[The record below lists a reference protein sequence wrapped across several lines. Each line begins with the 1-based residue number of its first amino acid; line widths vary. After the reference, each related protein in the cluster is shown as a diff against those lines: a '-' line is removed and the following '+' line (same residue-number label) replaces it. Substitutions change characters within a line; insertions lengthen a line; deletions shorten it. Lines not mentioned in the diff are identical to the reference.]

1 MMGNLI
7 MNLELLYY
15 PKAREEEQKV
25 GFEPRSK
32 IRLTV
37 LALMTRVVE
46 REYAVLGLLR
56 RSGDQK
62 RVHATVRVS
71 ARSIG
76 KKSAKGKPSSRVC
89 KYGERAIRG
98 SAADIRSSSSGESTV
113 MGEVKTSIKA
123 TVQIERRAK
132 KHTAKQPPAKQPPA
146 KQQRCAASA
155 ALLAAARMC
164 LGGPLHSF
172 GRETAD
178 ALNYSLSARR
188 YTLLASLLTR
198 Y

>member
-1 MMGNLI
+1 M
-7 MNLELLYY
+7 
-15 PKAREEEQKV
+15 
-25 GFEPRSK
+25 
-32 IRLTV
+32 
-37 LALMTRVVE
+37 RVSTKQ
-46 REYAVLGLLR
+46 LGDIL
-56 RSGDQK
+56 SENEK
-62 RVHATVRVS
+62 S